1 MCVWL
6 RNELLF
12 MQSFLGDAEEK
23 QSGDHRVQQWVSET
37 NDVANDVV
45 AVLETHSFEAGEV
58 YHKIYPMSHQGKSDL
73 LEKMTE
79 TDLESHLRDL
89 LKENKY
95 LVVDDIWHR
104 GAWESLKRT
113 FPDSTNGS
121 RMIITTPKEDVAER
135 AKTVI
140 RAETIMWLW
149 MAEDFIPNEE
159 RMEDVPE
166 GFLNELIRRSLVQV
180 AFTRWG
186 KVVKRRDS

>member
-1 MCVWL
+1 
-6 RNELLF
+6 
-12 MQSFLGDAEEK
+12 
-23 QSGDHRVQQWVSET
+23 
-37 NDVANDVV
+37 
-45 AVLETHSFEAGEV
+45 
-58 YHKIYPMSHQGKSDL
+58 MSHQGKSDL

-135 AKTVI
+135 AVTKFFSINFVT
-140 RAETIMWLW
+140 
-149 MAEDFIPNEE
+149 
-159 RMEDVPE
+159 
-166 GFLNELIRRSLVQV
+166 
-180 AFTRWG
+180 
-186 KVVKRRDS
+186 